1 MLTTIRNAWKI
12 PELRR
17 KLLFTLVIILLYRI
31 GNVIPVPGVNVQQ
44 MSLMFSQQLSNT
56 IFGLFDM
63 IGADAALGRQIG
75 QTAGV
80 AALAAAHY
88 HHGIHLGSDAAGL
101 FLAFAGGITNGG
113 QHLEPG
119 QAVAQFLFQLFEDG
133 TVLGG
138 LGGQHIGTFRVHMQG
153 GQFVTAAE
161 HMGRSVGI
169 GDKAAHFGM
178 VGLTEK
184 QQLLAVAGGT
194 FDGQLGAL
202 DLGTGGVHHVGAG
215 GADGL
220 LHLTGDAVGAD
231 EDPVRGVELGRILSA
246 EDLQGL
252 IVGQDLRVVDDGA
265 QGAGAAFAG
274 LFQSGIQF
282 LQGQADPHAETGG
295 LGADDVHSSL
305 PEKILCGSV
314 P

>member
-1 MLTTIRNAWKI
+1 MAST
-12 PELRR
+12 
-17 KLLFTLVIILLYRI
+17 
-31 GNVIPVPGVNVQQ
+31 
-44 MSLMFSQQLSNT
+44 
-56 IFGLFDM
+56 
-63 IGADAALGRQIG
+63 
-75 QTAGV
+75 
-80 AALAAAHY
+80 
-88 HHGIHLGSDAAGL
+88 
-101 FLAFAGGITNGG
+101 LAFAGGITNGG

-246 EDLQGL
+246 EDPQGL

-265 QGAGAAFAG
+265 QSAGAAFAG